1 MRLSPNYLKQSLLF
15 DLGLSCGLDDRV
27 NFLSMVGYDG
37 IQLLLDLAQNA
48 WRVDSWEV
56 PVNVLVDDFHQ
67 RQKFGKR

>member
-1 MRLSPNYLKQSLLF
+1 
-15 DLGLSCGLDDRV
+15 
-27 NFLSMVGYDG
+27 MVGYDG